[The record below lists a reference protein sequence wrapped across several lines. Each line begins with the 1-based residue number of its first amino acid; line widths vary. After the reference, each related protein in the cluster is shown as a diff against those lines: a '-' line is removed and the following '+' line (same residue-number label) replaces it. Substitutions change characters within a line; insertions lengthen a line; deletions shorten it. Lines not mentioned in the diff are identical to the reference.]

1 MLQDKLFVF
10 FFNKETAG
18 GKKKG
23 ERQRENLQVKKD
35 LRNLTTNHNSISYL
49 NIDSNQGK
57 MTFTSNLVI

>member
-1 MLQDKLFVF
+1 MKLIRNPDCGKCYRTNDLF

-23 ERQRENLQVKKD
+23 ERQRENLSVKKD

-49 NIDSNQGK
+49 NIDSN
-57 MTFTSNLVI
+57 